1 MINVEKN
8 LDVTDNIDTEDNEDN
23 VCVMQLLESVT
34 EVKNEYQNLR
44 KDLKEVQQLQK
55 EMSTTLRYQ
64 MQSMTQT
71 FNILKKKIEA
81 NAQQQLQPA
90 NTAAVTKQ
98 F

>member
-1 MINVEKN
+1 MEKN

-23 VCVMQLLESVT
+23 DCVMQLLESVT

-55 EMSTTLRYQ
+55 EMSKSLRYQ

>member
-1 MINVEKN
+1 MEKN

-23 VCVMQLLESVT
+23 DCVMQLLESVT

-55 EMSTTLRYQ
+55 EMSTSLRYQ